1 MIISHSGWIHEAK
14 CLLTSKQTSLQ
25 SKVER
30 ELPVHKSEGF
40 VEDCHVGNEYF
51 MTGANEIEKEK
62 LCKVVQS
69 RFYYVSGYLERS
81 ESCSFSFFTTIGHQ
95 LL

>member
-62 LCKVVQS
+62 LCKAGFIMSLV
-69 RFYYVSGYLERS
+69 
-81 ESCSFSFFTTIGHQ
+81 I
-95 LL
+95 

>member
-1 MIISHSGWIHEAK
+1 M
-14 CLLTSKQTSLQ
+14 
-25 SKVER
+25 VER
-30 ELPVHKSEGF
+30 ELPVHKSKGF

-62 LCKVVQS
+62 LCKGVQS
-69 RFYYVSGYLERS
+69 RFYYVSGYLERN

-95 LL
+95 L